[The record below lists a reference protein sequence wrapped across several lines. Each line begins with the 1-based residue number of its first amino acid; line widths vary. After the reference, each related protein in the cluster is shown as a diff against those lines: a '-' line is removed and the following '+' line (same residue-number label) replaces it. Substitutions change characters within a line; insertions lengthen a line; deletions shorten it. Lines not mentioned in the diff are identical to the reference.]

1 MNFKY
6 YLRQLQENS
15 NYKKFLKE
23 NPDAYLCSGF
33 FTMDKEG
40 SDNKQHLD
48 FYIPSKKS
56 MASFQ
61 MEQDAK
67 MSTVDLLPDKVP
79 EKISLDFD
87 IDFDEIERPVYEK
100 MKTHGINN
108 RIQKLIFSLQ
118 KLDDKDYLTGTVFI
132 SMFGLIKVNID
143 IKANKIVDFE
153 KKSFFD
159 LVSVFKK
166 GK

>member
-15 NYKKFLKE
+15 NYRKFIKE
-23 NPDAYLCSGF
+23 NPDAFLCSGF
-33 FTMDKEG
+33 FTIDKEG
-40 SDNKQHLD
+40 NDNKQHLD
-48 FYIPSKKS
+48 FFIPNNGK

-61 MEQDAK
+61 MEQESK
-67 MSTVDLLPDKVP
+67 MTIIEFLDKKIP

-87 IDFDEIERPVYEK
+87 IDFDEVERQIYEK
-100 MKTHGINN
+100 MRTHGINN

-118 KLDDKDYLTGTVFI
+118 KLDEKDYLTGTVFI
-132 SMFGLIKVNID
+132 SMFGLIKVNIE
-143 IKANKIVDFE
+143 IKSLKIVDFE

-159 LVSVFKK
+159 LVNVFKK
-166 GK
+166 K

>member
-33 FTMDKEG
+33 FTIDKEG
-40 SDNKQHLD
+40 DDNKQHLD

-56 MASFQ
+56 MTSFQ

-67 MSTVDLLPDKVP
+67 MTTVDLLPDKVP

-87 IDFDEIERPVYEK
+87 IDFDEIEKQIYER
-100 MKTHGINN
+100 MRTHRINN

-118 KLDDKDYLTGTVFI
+118 KSEDKDYLMGTVFI
-132 SMFGLIKVNID
+132 SMFGLIKVNIEA
-143 IKANKIVDFE
+143 KTGKIIDFE

>member
-15 NYKKFLKE
+15 NYKKFMKE
-23 NPDAYLCSGF
+23 NPDAFLCSGF
-33 FTMDKEG
+33 FTIDKEG

-48 FYIPSKKS
+48 FFVPSKES

-61 MEQDAK
+61 MEQNIK
-67 MSTVDLLPDKVP
+67 MTIIDLLEKKVP

-87 IDFDEIERPVYEK
+87 IDFDEIEKQIIEK
-100 MKTHGINN
+100 MKAHGITN

-118 KLDDKDYLTGTVFI
+118 KLEDKDYLTGTVFI
-132 SMFGLIKVNID
+132 SMFGLIKVNIEL
-143 IKANKIVDFE
+143 KTNKIIDFE

>member
-15 NYKKFLKE
+15 NYKRFLKE

-40 SDNKQHLD
+40 SDNQQHLD

-56 MASFQ
+56 MTSFQ
-61 MEQDAK
+61 MEQEAK
-67 MSTVDLLPDKVP
+67 MNTVDLLPDKVP
-79 EKISLDFD
+79 EPISLDFD
-87 IDFDEIERPVYEK
+87 IDFDDVEKQIYER
-100 MKTHGINN
+100 MRTHGINS

-118 KLDDKDYLTGTVFI
+118 KLEDKDYLTGTVFI
-132 SMFGLIKVNID
+132 SMFGLIKVNIE
-143 IKANKIVDFE
+143 IKTNKIIDFE

-159 LVSVFKK
+159 LVSVLKK

>member
-15 NYKKFLKE
+15 NYKRFMKE

-56 MASFQ
+56 MTSFQ

-67 MSTVDLLPDKVP
+67 MNTVDLLPEKVP

-87 IDFDEIERPVYEK
+87 IDFDEIERQIYEK
-100 MKTHGINN
+100 MRVHGINN
-108 RIQKLIFSLQ
+108 RIQKLIYSLQ
-118 KLDDKDYLTGTVFI
+118 KVEDKDMLSGTVFI
-132 SMFGLIKVNID
+132 SMFGLLKVNVD
-143 IKANKIVDFE
+143 VKTNKITDFE